1 MVFRKQTL
9 MAHTVSWGTWTSTPL
24 RQISMSSVRCG
35 SDASSRRCGTFL
47 VTTPLRKKQSKQ
59 WAARLSI
66 SFTNPC
72 SSERK
77 LSTPWPNRGSGP
89 RSIWDM
95 SSIGHITT
103 TKQPKF
109 SPSASA
115 LFEKLV
121 TGSSKCL
128 FTQSRIW
135 YSVGLVHRQNYKYEI
150 AKEAFIKSIE
160 FAWSE
165 LQSKDAYDTPQKA
178 RETRNQPAKYLRARA
193 LTDFCVAKSL
203 ALGLGWIFFT
213 ESALEIARS
222 FVIAAKI
229 LLAGTKDRIIT
240 GYVNVIYA
248 GIQRSEHAD
257 DEQALGEA
265 IKELQNSYNLFSKN
279 DEHEM
284 HAAYKMRAAL
294 ELALAHLQGFQC
306 GGLPDLNALNV
317 AEDFAKEGE
326 SLAGSDE
333 RWMCN
338 NLVLQSRIH
347 RLRGRAD
354 LALDAARVALEKG
367 NKEVFLRIDAWIA
380 QGEARAAS
388 SPPDH
393 RGAIDDFSKALD
405 QGRQNPKVSAVCH
418 LHLAKMYLALGDVR
432 SAVAH
437 FGDSET

>member
-1 MVFRKQTL
+1 M
-9 MAHTVSWGTWTSTPL
+9 
-24 RQISMSSVRCG
+24 
-35 SDASSRRCGTFL
+35 
-47 VTTPLRKKQSKQ
+47 
-59 WAARLSI
+59 
-66 SFTNPC
+66 
-72 SSERK
+72 
-77 LSTPWPNRGSGP
+77 
-89 RSIWDM
+89 
-95 SSIGHITT
+95 
-103 TKQPKF
+103 
-109 SPSASA
+109 
-115 LFEKLV
+115 
-121 TGSSKCL
+121 
-128 FTQSRIW
+128 
-135 YSVGLVHRQNYKYEI
+135 
-150 AKEAFIKSIE
+150 
-160 FAWSE
+160 
-165 LQSKDAYDTPQKA
+165 QSKDAYDTPQKA
-178 RETRNQPAKYLRARA
+178 RETKNQPAKYLRARA

-338 NLVLQSRIH
+338 SLVLQSRIH

-437 FGDSET
+437 FGDSEKASEFRNAFIRTLRSKVKAAITKSREEFKIHIEDKVTDATELEKDFHGFLTEWARKHSKNDQEAAGLLRINIKTFYDWRAKAGLSKKVDQDNPD